1 MEQFFTDFNENLNSE
16 EIKNKKRF
24 SKAINLIDDFVTKF
38 ISKIEYYKMTLESQI
53 NEAKLNLMNTPLSS
67 DIKIKEKNEDN
78 EKVKNDKININED
91 KGKEKDEKEKIKDND
106 EFLNKFMCTKKFY
119 KKALY
124 LLYLITEDK
133 SQIQK
138 IIEKDEDNSIEKK
151 NETNFTCVKE
161 INTKIFINSI
171 TFLRKE
177 NLFALGMYNFFD
189 GSSIDLYTLDL
200 KIKLSIKKL
209 GSNIYELQSGE
220 LVTCSYNS
228 INIIKLETNNN
239 QNMKYKIIQ
248 SLQGKTD
255 SGEILGVIELN
266 SVLISYDWNHILIW
280 KKTFQ
285 NSKSKKKK
293 ENNQI
298 IKFKEYKSSNFG
310 CDFLIKINNDD
321 EFISHHKGNVIVFNS
336 LQNFDNEN
344 KIILKNLHTV
354 GDSMCLIDNNRF
366 LIIGG
371 NENGLIYIISV
382 LKKEI
387 ITSIKIS
394 DINNYSI
401 NRISFYKSNDKMNK
415 MNILCAG
422 GYNKSEKDVISDI
435 INITFNI
442 NNDSKQVFNIEKQNI
457 IKNAHNSWITGLLI
471 ENNFIN
477 NDEEKNKFYSLID
490 NSYIQSN
497 LLNDDIIFFSTSHDK
512 KFKIWKNNNNSLI

>member
-1 MEQFFTDFNENLNSE
+1 MEQFCTNLNEKLNSE

-24 SKAINLIDDFVTKF
+24 HKAINLIDDFVTKF

-53 NEAKLNLMNTPLSS
+53 NKAKFTLINTPLSS
-67 DIKIKEKNEDN
+67 DIKTNEKKEDN
-78 EKVKNDKININED
+78 EKVKDDKININED
-91 KGKEKDEKEKIKDND
+91 KSKEEEKEKEKDNIKNND
-106 EFLNKFMCTKKFY
+106 EFLNKFMNTKNFY

-138 IIEKDEDNSIEKK
+138 IIEKDEDNCLKKK
-151 NETNFTCVKE
+151 NETNFSCVKE

-248 SLQGKTD
+248 SLQGKKD
-255 SGEILGVIELN
+255 SGEILGVIELD

-280 KKTFQ
+280 KKSFQ
-285 NSKSKKKK
+285 NTKSKKKK
-293 ENNQI
+293 ENSQI

-310 CDFLIKINNDD
+310 SDFLIKINNDD
-321 EFISHHKGNVIVFNS
+321 EFISHHKGNAIVFNS

-344 KIILKNLHTV
+344 KIILKNLHSV

-371 NENGLIYIISV
+371 NENGLIYIISIE
-382 LKKEI
+382 KKEI

-401 NRISFYKSNDKMNK
+401 NRISFYKINDE

-422 GYNKSEKDVISDI
+422 GYNVSEKDVISDI
-435 INITFNI
+435 INISFNI

-471 ENNFIN
+471 ENNFIDN
-477 NDEEKNKFYSLID
+477 EEEKNKFYSLID
-490 NSYIQSN
+490 NSYVQSN

-512 KFKIWKNNNNSLI
+512 KFKIWKSNNNSLI

>member
-1 MEQFFTDFNENLNSE
+1 MEEFCTNFNENLNSE

-24 SKAINLIDDFVTKF
+24 RKAINLIDDFVTKF

-53 NEAKLNLMNTPLSS
+53 NKAKLTLMNEPLSS
-67 DIKIKEKNEDN
+67 DIKTIEKKEYNEKEKD
-78 EKVKNDKININED
+78 DKININED
-91 KGKEKDEKEKIKDND
+91 KSKVKEKEKEKDSINDND
-106 EFLNKFMCTKKFY
+106 EFLNKFMNTKNFY

-138 IIEKDEDNSIEKK
+138 IIEKDEDNCLEKK
-151 NETNFTCVKE
+151 NETNFSCVKE

-239 QNMKYKIIQ
+239 QSMKYKIIQ
-248 SLQGKTD
+248 SLQGKKD

-266 SVLISYDWNHILIW
+266 SILISYDWNHILIW
-280 KKTFQ
+280 KKSSQ

-293 ENNQI
+293 ENKNI

-321 EFISHHKGNVIVFNS
+321 EFISHHKGNAIVFNS

-344 KIILKNLHTV
+344 KIILKNLHSV

-366 LIIGG
+366 LILGG
-371 NENGLIYIISV
+371 NENGLIYIISIE
-382 LKKEI
+382 KKEI

-401 NRISFYKSNDKMNK
+401 NRISFYKINDK

-422 GYNKSEKDVISDI
+422 GYNASEKDVISDI
-435 INITFNI
+435 INIIFNI

-477 NDEEKNKFYSLID
+477 NDEEKNIFYSLID
-490 NSYIQSN
+490 NSYIQSH
-497 LLNDDIIFFSTSHDK
+497 LLNDDIIFLSTSHDK